1 MYVDGAEVSYVIV
14 VEIVYF
20 DGCPNWQLARD
31 RALEALAAVG
41 RPDIVVRPHLV
52 ENPVEAQEA
61 GMHGSPTILVDGQD
75 PFPRA
80 TDAIWSCR
88 LYQSDSGFEGA
99 PSVSALVGVLRQVKA

>member
-1 MYVDGAEVSYVIV
+1 MD

-20 DGCPNWQLARD
+20 DGCPNWQLARA
-31 RALEALAAVG
+31 RAIEALVAVG
-41 RPDIVVRPHLV
+41 RPDTDVRLHLV
-52 ENPVEAQEA
+52 GNPAEAQQV

-75 PFPRA
+75 PFPKA

-99 PSVSALVGVLRQVKA
+99 PSVSALVGVFRQANA